1 MKKWRAKYES
11 ICKFSDHRY
20 GQTPPIPSTRTGL
33 RRLRFVKRN
42 NICEGPMGIFG
53 PRLRR
58 FAKPTSSAYI
68 KRGGGKERHHFIIHA
83 LGAEPFCS
91 AAATAIFTAAASITI
106 STNTEEEEETRI
118 LKGNA
123 SISIIIII
131 IIINVYIFNPLC
143 LLGCDP
149 NPIRIYTCMQLY
161 LHIHIAM
168 MLIPFMYE

>member
-1 MKKWRAKYES
+1 MK
-11 ICKFSDHRY
+11 
-20 GQTPPIPSTRTGL
+20 Q
-33 RRLRFVKRN
+33 N
-42 NICEGPMGIFG
+42 NICEGPTGIFG
-53 PRLRR
+53 PQLHR

-83 LGAEPFCS
+83 IGAEPCCS
-91 AAATAIFTAAASITI
+91 AAVSIAAASITI
-106 STNTEEEEETRI
+106 STSIEEEEEEEEEARI

-123 SISIIIII
+123 SISII
-131 IIINVYIFNPLC
+131 NVSITDPLC
-143 LLGCDP
+143 ILGCDP